1 MGEHTIRITGLNER
15 QRNIMDLL
23 WGCNTLEQVN
33 TLIDA
38 LPDSKDKQDARAL
51 IEIAVQESLEAEG
64 LLDAHK
70 AAAESVIAS
79 ARRS

>member
-1 MGEHTIRITGLNER
+1 MATHTIRITGLNER

-33 TLIDA
+33 TLIAA
-38 LPDSKDKQDARAL
+38 LPNTQDQQDARAL
-51 IEIAVQESLEAEG
+51 IEIALQESLEAEG

-79 ARRS
+79 ARYS